1 MFLKQV
7 QLSQLTEQAA
17 WYTEQVALVIIKVRM
32 SRITYKLDIFISN
45 NPQSQ
50 SWHQNQEINKQK
62 YDWHYNQK
70 EHKGGNPDAKEDISS
85 LSPFILDPLILWIR
99 FGLGN
104 GIVHHAF
111 L

>member
-1 MFLKQV
+1 
-7 QLSQLTEQAA
+7 
-17 WYTEQVALVIIKVRM
+17 M
-32 SRITYKLDIFISN
+32 SRIIYKLDIFISN

-85 LSPFILDPLILWIR
+85 LSPFVLDPLILWIR